1 MELFSN
7 LIKYGISPRNI
18 LDIGAEKGNWTKMVR
33 RTFPSC
39 RFTLI
44 EPIAYKELSR
54 YAGDP
59 NITVINTIINDYNGD
74 VGWYEKCN
82 TGDSIM
88 KEQKINT
95 KYRIHYS
102 RNAILMPI

>member
-18 LDIGAEKGNWTKMVR
+18 LDIGAEKGNWTKMAR

-59 NITVINTIINDYNGD
+59 NITVINTIINDYNG
-74 VGWYEKCN
+74 VVEWYERTN
-82 TGDSIM
+82 TSF
-88 KEQKINT
+88 
-95 KYRIHYS
+95 
-102 RNAILMPI
+102 